1 MVAQLLAV
9 REAAGERTSVAG
21 SLDCAAFWSVAGQS
35 WLHCVVMAILT
46 PFTKGQD
53 A

>member
-21 SLDCAAFWSVAGQS
+21 QS
-35 WLHCVVMAILT
+35 WLHCVLMAILT